1 MTEKLE
7 DIMKVANGKWPSIL
21 VSLGFTELAVSGK
34 HGPCPICEG
43 KDRFRF
49 MKLDGPGR
57 WICNQC
63 GSNDAMNLV
72 MEVNNMSFHEAAK
85 MIRPMVGQADYCAA
99 PKVPDQAD
107 IKRRTSAL
115 MDTWRAAKDRESM
128 EAYLKGRGL
137 PKSSY
142 NQASLR
148 CGSVTL
154 WEDGEK
160 AGKHPCML
168 ARVTNTK
175 NLTVALHK
183 TYIMPEGKKIKRL
196 SKTVGPMTG
205 GAIRLFKLEGET
217 LIVAEGIETA
227 MAARFLYAHRTGK
240 LVPAWATVSA
250 NGMRSLGIPKQI
262 KKVIIMGDSDSSFTG
277 QSAAYDL
284 ANRLVVK
291 DKLEAEVMLPKAADM
306 DWLDVLN
313 SMPNRGE
320 FK

>member
-7 DIMKVANGKWPSIL
+7 DITKVANGKWPSIL

-34 HGPCPICEG
+34 HGPCPLCEG

-72 MEVNNMSFHEAAK
+72 MEVNNMTFHEAAK
-85 MIRPMVGQADYCAA
+85 MIRPMVGQADYCSA
-99 PKVPDQAD
+99 PKKEDDAD
-107 IKRRTSAL
+107 IKRRTEAL
-115 MDTWRAAKDRESM
+115 LNTWRAAKDRDTM
-128 EAYLKGRGL
+128 EDYLKERGL
-137 PKSSY
+137 PKAAF

-148 CGSVTL
+148 CGKVNYYDNGTKQ
-154 WEDGEK
+154 GEY
-160 AGKHPCML
+160 PCML
-168 ARVTNTK
+168 ARVTNSK

-183 TYIMPEGKKIKRL
+183 TYFLPEGGKSKKL

-217 LIVAEGIETA
+217 LIIAEGIETA
-227 MAARFLYAHRTGK
+227 LAARYLYQKRTDK
-240 LVPAWATVSA
+240 IVPAWATVSA
-250 NGMRSLGIPKQI
+250 NGMRNMAIPKAI
-262 KKVIIMGDSDSSFTG
+262 KKVLIFADNDASFTG

-291 DKLEAEVMLPKAADM
+291 DKIEAEVMLPKNTGD

-313 SMPNRGE
+313 RIP
-320 FK
+320 K

>member
-1 MTEKLE
+1 MNAMTE

-34 HGPCPICEG
+34 HGPCPLCEG

-72 MEVNNMSFHEAAK
+72 MEVNNMTFQEAAE
-85 MIRPMVGQADYCAA
+85 MIRPMVGQADYCAV
-99 PKVPDQAD
+99 PKREDDAD
-107 IKRRTSAL
+107 IKLRTSAL
-115 MDTWRAAKDRESM
+115 MDTWRDAGQRELM
-128 EAYLKGRGL
+128 EEYLLGRGL
-137 PKSSY
+137 PKESF

-148 CGSVTL
+148 CGTVDYYD
-154 WEDGEK
+154 DGKKQGEY
-160 AGKHPCML
+160 PCMM
-168 ARVTNTK
+168 ARVTNSS

-183 TYIMPEGKKIKRL
+183 TYFLSKTEKSRKL
-196 SKTVGPMTG
+196 SKTVGPMSG

-227 MAARFLYAHRTGK
+227 LAARHLYKQRTGK
-240 LVPAWATVSA
+240 IVPAWATVSA
-250 NGMRSLGIPKQI
+250 NGMRNLAIPKAI
-262 KKVIIMGDSDSSFTG
+262 KKVIIMADNDASFTG

-291 DKLEAEVMLPKAADM
+291 NKLEAEVMLPKKTGD
-306 DWLDVLN
+306 DWLDVFNGL
-313 SMPNRGE
+313 P
-320 FK
+320 K